1 MGLVNQVV
9 ERDEL
14 ERVAL
19 SLAAEIA
26 SNAPLSLEGNKRV
39 IRELRAHDMVLP
51 PELEEELVRLR
62 ETCFTTEDFREGVRA
77 FAEKRAPRWR
87 GR

>member
-1 MGLVNQVV
+1 MGLVNSVV

-14 ERVAL
+14 ERTAL

-26 SNAPLSLEGNKRV
+26 SNAPLSLRGNKALMRAL
-39 IRELRAHDMVLP
+39 RENPGALP
-51 PELEEELVRLR
+51 QELEEELVRLR
-62 ETCFTTEDFREGVRA
+62 ETCFASEDFREGVRA
-77 FAEKRAPRWR
+77 FAEKRPPRWQ

>member
-1 MGLVNQVV
+1 MRRLLIIGCGDVGL
-9 ERDEL
+9 RL
-14 ERVAL
+14 AKAL
-19 SLAAEIA
+19 SGRWRIYALTH
-26 SNAPLSLEGNKRV
+26 SQNRFS
-39 IRELRAHDMVLP
+39 ELRAHDMVLP

-77 FAEKRAPRWR
+77 FAEKRSPRWQ